1 MRCRSCSADVPDDSA
16 FCPRCGASLAPE
28 EGASTSTVE
37 LGDGSDT
44 AKLQT
49 PATDSAAPAPVAVV
63 RTLTSRAWVD
73 AAAAAS
79 MSWLALLCIAAVL
92 LLAPKLQYPSFAKG
106 ADPVDIF
113 TGMVMV
119 SLGMLRAPIHIG
131 GLTVVALPL
140 GVLVAVALTI
150 AWATTSVFESRRP
163 EGSAMWRAAA
173 RVATVFAL
181 MAWLLSLVFRFRG
194 DEPAWAGAWGALVWG
209 FVWSFL
215 FAALGLARRKES
227 WRTSL
232 TRAAASIQVRFHSL
246 GEGITGGAIMLVT
259 AAGAALAALLLWII
273 TGLAREAPYGGFGVG
288 DAAAAVLY
296 LAAFL
301 PNVIVAL
308 IAFSMGSTV
317 YRGAQVGIGGR
328 KIGGLEEISLLQ
340 WPSGIPW
347 FAFLLLLIP
356 VCACLLGGYWIG
368 RRAAPGSLWRNLIA
382 GALTFSV
389 ALALLGWLGEAR
401 VGAGLIAQRGFARV
415 AISPFMTF
423 LWGVLWAMICGWLG
437 SELALRSS
445 RNKKGVERIV

>member
-16 FCPRCGASLAPE
+16 FCPRCGASLASE
-28 EGASTSTVE
+28 EGASTTTVE
-37 LGDGSDT
+37 LDGSDT

-49 PATDSAAPAPVAVV
+49 PTTGSAPPVPVV
-63 RTLTSRAWVD
+63 VARTLTSRAWID

-79 MSWLALLCIAAVL
+79 MSWLALLCVAAVL

-140 GVLVAVALTI
+140 GALAAVALAI

-163 EGSAMWRAAA
+163 DGAAMWPAAA

-181 MAWLLSLVFRFRG
+181 IAWLLALVFRFRG
-194 DEPAWAGAWGALVWG
+194 DEPAWAGAWGALLWG

-215 FAALGLARRKES
+215 FAGLGLARGKEG

-232 TRAAASIQVRFHSL
+232 IRAAAAIQVRFNSF
-246 GEGITGGAIMLVT
+246 GQGITGGAIMLVT
-259 AAGAALAALLLWII
+259 ASGAALAALLLWII

-288 DAAAAVLY
+288 DAASAVLY

-340 WPSGIPW
+340 WPAGIPW

-356 VCACLLGGYWIG
+356 VCACLVGGYWIG
-368 RRAAPGSLWRNLIA
+368 RRAAPGSLRRTLITS
-382 GALTFSV
+382 ALTFSLV
-389 ALALLGWLGEAR
+389 LAFLGWLGEAR

-415 AISPFMTF
+415 AISPLMTF

-445 RNKKGVERIV
+445 KSKRGVEPIV